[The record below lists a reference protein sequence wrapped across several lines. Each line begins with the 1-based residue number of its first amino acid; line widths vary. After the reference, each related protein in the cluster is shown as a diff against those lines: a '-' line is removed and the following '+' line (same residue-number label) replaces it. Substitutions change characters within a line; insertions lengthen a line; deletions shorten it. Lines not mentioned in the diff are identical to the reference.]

1 MSQWVGIVLVV
12 VVYIGLLIALGVANR
27 RLARLEAKS
36 AAQEQTY
43 ARLARQHATLQA
55 LYAART
61 RELLAINSG
70 IVLESH
76 RARRNTQ

>member
-12 VVYIGLLIALGVANR
+12 VVYVGLLIALGAANR

-36 AAQEQTY
+36 AAQEQAY
-43 ARLARQHATLQA
+43 ARLTRQHATLQA

-70 IVLESH
+70 IVLEYH